1 MEEPKTQKAS
11 TYNREKYEQNKEKI
25 LAYRKRRYRELNAYK
40 YDIQIKEGIF
50 ILHFNQRM
58 YVNIKPSTSQGKKMM
73 AIFYDEAKK
82 KVRTTHFGDV
92 GYEDYTTHGDLQRKM
107 NYLERHEKRENWN
120 DYMTT
125 GSLSRWIL
133 WNRPTL
139 TASIDN
145 YIGRFKLKK
154 Y

>member
-1 MEEPKTQKAS
+1 
-11 TYNREKYEQNKEKI
+11 
-25 LAYRKRRYRELNAYK
+25 
-40 YDIQIKEGIF
+40 
-50 ILHFNQRM
+50 
-58 YVNIKPSTSQGKKMM
+58 MM

-82 KVRTTHFGDV
+82 KVKTTHFGSV

-107 NYLERHEKRENWN
+107 NYLERHEKREEWA
-120 DYMTT
+120 DYMTA

-139 TASIDN
+139 TASIED
-145 YIGRFKLKK
+145 YMRKFKLKK

>member
-1 MEEPKTQKAS
+1 
-11 TYNREKYEQNKEKI
+11 
-25 LAYRKRRYRELNAYK
+25 
-40 YDIQIKEGIF
+40 
-50 ILHFNQRM
+50 M
-58 YVNIKPSTSQGKKMM
+58 YVNITKSTRQGKKMV
-73 AIFYDEAKK
+73 AVFYDEAKK
-82 KVRTTHFGDV
+82 KVKTTHFGAV
-92 GYEDYTTHGDLQRKM
+92 GYEDYTTHQDLVRKQ
-107 NYLERHEKRENWN
+107 NYLTRHDKTERWN
-120 DYMTT
+120 DYMTA